1 MPALTG
7 VISHRWGF
15 TLLLSCKPDPFP
27 LTPTPFNLILAPTSL
42 QGVEVAQGHLCN
54 IFTQV
59 QPELGLKQWGKAP
72 RTDAEPLWVHSSR
85 NGGAALLWLQ
95 RGVLDCRVGMAAAWS
110 GCGWKGCEV
119 GMARSHKVHLEQT
132 GDCSAAGARGR
143 TDPSTNMGELRILW
157 GGRAGVGVS
166 EGPGN
171 TAGRVLS
178 PACWLTLGTSATG
191 CRREKQE
198 LAVHQMH

>member
-1 MPALTG
+1 M
-7 VISHRWGF
+7 
-15 TLLLSCKPDPFP
+15 
-27 LTPTPFNLILAPTSL
+27 
-42 QGVEVAQGHLCN
+42 AQRHLCN

-59 QPELGLKQWGKAP
+59 QPELGLKQWGKVP

-85 NGGAALLWLQ
+85 IRGAALLWLQ

-119 GMARSHKVHLEQT
+119 GTVRSHKVHLEQT
-132 GDCSAAGARGR
+132 DDSSAAGARGR

-198 LAVHQMH
+198 LAVRQMH